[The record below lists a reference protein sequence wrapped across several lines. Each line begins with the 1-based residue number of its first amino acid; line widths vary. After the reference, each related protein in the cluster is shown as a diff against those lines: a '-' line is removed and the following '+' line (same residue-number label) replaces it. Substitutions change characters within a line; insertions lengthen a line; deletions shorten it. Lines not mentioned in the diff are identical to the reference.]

1 MSLANKYRPTTFDTT
16 VGQEHITDILKSK
29 IKNNQQSN
37 HNYLFFWP
45 RWTWKTSVARILS
58 KAMNCLDLQDG
69 NPCNKCANCMAI
81 NEWKT
86 LDYVEIDAASH
97 TWVDNIR
104 EEILAK
110 TDYPP
115 TQLKKKIYVIDE
127 VHMLSKGAFN
137 ALLKTIEEPK
147 DYMSFILATTEIEKV
162 PETIVSRCQVFN
174 FKKIPADK
182 MIARLQEIC
191 KQENLWYEDE
201 ALKLIERLAEWCARD
216 AVKYIDQVSVF
227 GDISLKNVT
236 NLLWMVWDSTIKDF
250 LDVVKSWDRA
260 KIFEKVDEING
271 LWVDLA
277 QFAKQ
282 VIMYIDQY
290 LLEDTDFYLKIS
302 ESFGEIMS
310 MIRYYP
316 YPNMVYKIV
325 LNKLVSWDTD
335 APVIT
340 PSKAPSKTKEVVE
353 KKPEPVEKPEPKK
366 IESSWVEWN
375 ETKDIILDSSANASE
390 WQYSEINDEL
400 FSKIWDQI
408 DSKTLQHGLKNYV
421 HIKNVTDWK
430 IELIVIDKVTEISM
444 KKEEN
449 QKLIEQKILENTGK
463 AYSLDIAYM
472 DKDEYFSQMML

>member
-29 IKNNQQSN
+29 IKNNQQNN

-174 FKKIPADK
+174 FKKIPSEK

-191 KQENLWYEDE
+191 KQENLSCEDE

-236 NLLWMVWDSTIKDF
+236 NLLGMVWDSTIKDF
-250 LDVVKSWDRA
+250 LDVVKTWDRA
-260 KIFEKVDEING
+260 KIFEKVDEIHG

-290 LLEDTDFYLKIS
+290 LLEDTDFFLKVS
-302 ESFGEIMS
+302 ENFGEIMS

-335 APVIT
+335 VPVIT
-340 PSKAPSKTKEVVE
+340 PTKAPSKTKEVVE
-353 KKPEPVEKPEPKK
+353 KKSEPVEKVEPKK
-366 IESSWVEWN
+366 VE
-375 ETKDIILDSSANASE
+375 EVKVSEEPKSDSNA
-390 WQYSEINDEL
+390 EINDEL
-400 FSKIWDQI
+400 FTKIWDQVE
-408 DSKTLQHGLKNYV
+408 SKTLQNWLKNFV
-421 HIKNVTDWK
+421 HVKSVTDWK
-430 IELIVIDKVTEISM
+430 IELIVIDKVTEITI

-449 QKLIEQKILENTGK
+449 QKLIEQKISEMVWK
-463 AYSLDIAYM
+463 PYSIDVSYM
-472 DKDEYFSQMML
+472 DKNEYFSTMML